1 MTSQPPIISF
11 PTPAFQNLP
20 ITAQFYQP
28 SVFVISAITFGIFTT
43 ITTTT
48 DMNFVI
54 GQQIRLNIPG
64 NYGSYELN
72 QQTGFVI
79 SIPASNQVEVNI
91 NSQNVSPFV
100 MTPLLN
106 NSQNALPQIAAIGNV
121 NLGYTSSTG
130 SNIPLVTIPGSFI
143 NIS

>member
-1 MTSQPPIISF
+1 MTAQAPIITF

-28 SVFVISAITFGIFTT
+28 NVFVISAIAFGTFTT

-48 DMNFVI
+48 DMNYVI

-64 NYGSYELN
+64 NYGCYELN
-72 QQTGFVI
+72 GQTGFVT
-79 SIPASNQVEVNI
+79 SIPALNQVEVNI
-91 NSQNVSPFV
+91 NSQNASPFV
-100 MTPLLN
+100 MTPLPN
-106 NSQNALPQIAAIGNV
+106 NSQNALPQIAAIGGV

-130 SNIPLVTIPGSFI
+130 PNIPLVTIPGSFI